1 VSGSAADLARLG
13 MFASRKAE
21 TIDLNLDRP
30 CPSHR
35 RTAFT
40 ASATSKLSTRSARQ
54 SEHCL
59 NSARYSALQ
68 IGQYRIVAF
77 RLLTDSSTGKL
88 TLILRRCPCSKT
100 TFRTAKRPG
109 DSLDI
114 QRGPLDRDLC
124 GLYCHVLSQRF
135 RRDYKSQRSN
145 LLFRIERI

>member
-13 MFASRKAE
+13 MFAWRKTATIASNFE
-21 TIDLNLDRP
+21 TRS
-30 CPSHR
+30 PSHR

-40 ASATSKLSTRSARQ
+40 ASASSRLSTRSARQ

-68 IGQYRIVAF
+68 IGQYRILAF
-77 RLLTDSSTGKL
+77 RLSADSSIGKL
-88 TLILRRCPCSKT
+88 TLIVRRCPCSKT
-100 TFRTAKRPG
+100 TYRTAKRRG
-109 DSLDI
+109 DSLGI
-114 QRGPLDRDLC
+114 GRGPLDRDLC
-124 GLYCHVLSQRF
+124 GLYRHVLSQRS